1 MTMDRIQMKWN
12 EFRKL
17 HKGTPSKEISAKW
30 KLYKAGEYDVT
41 VVNEAPRAEEELK
54 ALKQINNKLSTRGL
68 GLRTIL
74 Y

>member
-1 MTMDRIQMKWN
+1 MTMDRIEMKWN

-17 HKGTPSKEISAKW
+17 HKGLPSKEISAKW

-41 VVNEAPRAEEELK
+41 VVNETPRAEEEIK
-54 ALKQINNKLSTRGL
+54 VLKQINQKIQTRSL
-68 GLRTIL
+68 GLRSII

>member
-1 MTMDRIQMKWN
+1 MAMDRIKIKWN

-17 HKGTPSKEISAKW
+17 HKGIPSKEISAKW

-41 VVNEAPRAEEELK
+41 VVNEAPRAEKEIK
-54 ALKQINNKLSTRGL
+54 ALNKINKKLPQRTL
-68 GLRTIL
+68 GLRTMI